1 MSCIQDYQH
10 LMLEMVP
17 ICFEKTQQV
26 ILFNALIDT
35 NLFNFSH
42 IKAQYHLKDRSRNLV
57 TIFNL
62 ENRSF
67 IKSVI
72 HGQY

>member
-42 IKAQYHLKDRSRNLV
+42 IKAQYHLKEFSYYIQLR
-57 TIFNL
+57 
-62 ENRSF
+62 
-67 IKSVI
+67 KSII
-72 HGQY
+72 HQISYSWAVL